1 MVAQG
6 TTLAARY
13 RLDSRIG
20 AGGMGE
26 VWRGEDIVLARTV
39 AVKVLL
45 PGRTD
50 DPGFLVRFQSEAR
63 AMATINH
70 PGVVDVYDYGIHEV
84 PGAGATA
91 YLVMKFVDSEPL
103 DRLLGRLGS
112 IAPAAAMDLIAQ
124 AASAMQAVH
133 DQGIVHRDIK
143 PGNLLVR
150 SDGTLV
156 LTDFGIARSDAA
168 SRLTDAGMVLGTA
181 AYCAPEQAEGAPVT
195 PAVDI
200 YALGV
205 VAYECLAGRRP
216 FEGDTPVTVALK
228 HIREMPPPLP
238 QHVPPAI
245 RALVERSLAKDP
257 ARRFPSAMAMSA
269 AARQSILGLGPEE
282 VSDLQPSHQAGS
294 ARETGWQAA
303 QSVQTGWQ
311 GQTVAAGAPGWQ
323 EQASASAQTGWQ
335 EPASAQTGWQGSLA
349 AQQTSGWQG
358 AGTSTPPSPGPAI
371 EPVPNGQ
378 GRRAAKKPRRKGM
391 LVAMSAT
398 AGVVCVGLVAL
409 AINGLASA
417 APPKNDQ
424 TMPAPPSVS
433 QPSKPSQTQATRKR
447 VPNVIGLS
455 PELAQLRLKEAGLR
469 ATVTPS
475 AGIDDSQCTKVVR
488 QDPEAK
494 TLWDP
499 KREVDIVI
507 DACPPQETAAPASP
521 PTLDFPA
528 PPPGKAGERYR
539 LSLAV
544 DGGVEPYAWSLAS
557 GSLPQGLTLNPSTGM
572 LSGTPVKAGIY
583 PFTVMVTDNEE
594 ASATQ
599 AVKLVISPKPT
610 PTPTLV
616 PVVKKKVPDVRGQK
630 PDVART
636 ALIKAGLK
644 VTTTES
650 GDVDHSQ
657 CLKVVDQNPVA
668 DTMWDVKKPV
678 EIIVVSQPC
687 PPSGTPTPTPTS

>member
-1 MVAQG
+1 
-6 TTLAARY
+6 
-13 RLDSRIG
+13 
-20 AGGMGE
+20 MGE

-50 DPGFLVRFQSEAR
+50 DPGFLVRFQGEAR

-91 YLVMKFVDSEPL
+91 YLVMKFVDGEPL

-282 VSDLQPSHQAGS
+282 VSDLQPSHQAGG
-294 ARETGWQAA
+294 ARETGWQSA

-335 EPASAQTGWQGSLA
+335 PPPNAQTGWQGSVA
-349 AQQTSGWQG
+349 AQTGGWQG
-358 AGTSTPPSPGPAI
+358 AGTSGATPSAVPAI
-371 EPVPNGQ
+371 EPVSNGQ
-378 GRRAAKKPRRKGM
+378 GRRAAKKPRSKGM

-417 APPKNDQ
+417 APKDPQ
-424 TMPAPPSVS
+424 TMPAPPSAS
-433 QPSKPSQTQATRKR
+433 QPSKPTQTQAAKKT
-447 VPNVIGLS
+447 VPYVMGLS
-455 PELAQLRLKEAGLR
+455 PERAQMLLKEEGLR
-469 ATVTPS
+469 ATVIPS
-475 AGIDDSQCTKVVR
+475 AGVDMSQCTKVVR
-488 QDPEAK
+488 QNPEAK
-494 TLWDP
+494 TQWDP
-499 KREVDIVI
+499 KRKVQIVV
-507 DACPPQETAAPASP
+507 DACPPQETAAAALP
-521 PTLDFPA
+521 PSLDFPA
-528 PPPGKAGERYR
+528 PPAGKAGERYR

-557 GSLPQGLTLNPSTGM
+557 GSLPQGITLNLSTGM
-572 LSGTPVKAGIY
+572 LSGTPLKAGIY
-583 PFTVMVTDNEE
+583 SFTVMVTDNEN

-599 AVKLVISPKPT
+599 AVRLIISPKPT
-610 PTPTLV
+610 PTPTPA
-616 PVVKKKVPDVRGQK
+616 PVVKKKVPDVVGQT
-630 PDVART
+630 PDA
-636 ALIKAGLK
+636 AKAMLAKAGLK
-644 VTTTES
+644 VTVSES
-650 GDVDHSQ
+650 SDIDHSQ
-657 CLKVVDQNPVA
+657 CLTVA
-668 DTMWDVKKPV
+668 QQDPGANVMWDSKKPV
-678 EIIVVSQPC
+678 DITVISKPC
-687 PPSGTPTPTPTS
+687 PPSATPTPTPTS